1 MTQTV
6 AITADSAAGR
16 VLLAL
21 RAGPHTPGELDG
33 RLGCSA
39 PQVGLPQLIRGGLVE
54 RQNDGGEITY
64 RITEAGRA
72 ACPFRNPKAALPAT
86 PPEVFIMPKGE
97 TKLTRQKVLDAIVN
111 AGPAG
116 LDRKQL
122 AAKFDYLAAI
132 NAIDNH
138 INKLTMEQPPVVFK
152 PRPGLLV
159 DIKYKSTY
167 APEIAPETASTATDD
182 WIPEPLATDP
192 APAAYA
198 VETLDVEQITARPVV
213 FDTELEYPC
222 QVEFCVFSSGGLDM
236 LTDAG
241 TISLS
246 APVLRKLRAFL
257 GLFAEAA

>member
-1 MTQTV
+1 MKE
-6 AITADSAAGR
+6 ITADSIDGR

-21 RAGPHTPGELDG
+21 RAGPTTTSELAERFG
-33 RLGCSA
+33 YKTHLGHLVRA
-39 PQVGLPQLIRGGLVE
+39 GLIA
-54 RQNDGGEITY
+54 NTDDTY
-64 RITEAGRA
+64 RLTEAGRA

-97 TKLTRQKVLDAIVN
+97 TKLTRQQVLAAIVA
-111 AGPAG
+111 AGPSG

-122 AAKFDYLAAI
+122 AAKFDHLAAI
-132 NAIDNH
+132 NAIDKH
-138 INKLTMEQPPVVFK
+138 INNLTMEQPPVVFK
-152 PRPGLLV
+152 PRPGLLI
-159 DIKYKSTY
+159 DIKYKSAY
-167 APEIAPETASTATDD
+167 APEIAPETASTATGD

-213 FDTELEYPC
+213 FDTELEDPC